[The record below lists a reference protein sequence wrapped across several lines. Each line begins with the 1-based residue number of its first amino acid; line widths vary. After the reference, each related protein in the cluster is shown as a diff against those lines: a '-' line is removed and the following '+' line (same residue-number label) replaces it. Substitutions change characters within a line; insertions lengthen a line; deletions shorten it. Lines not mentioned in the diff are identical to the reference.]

1 MAAGRVISE
10 GTVDASSPPLTR
22 RRGFWSRHRRGTLTV
37 GLVLYTAALAV
48 AVADEVL
55 RLGLFATPLEREARS
70 LIRQFDDPSAA
81 TRREAADQFVSR
93 VDTFLA
99 VPELLR
105 VLDSPSQRTREV
117 AAGCLRRI
125 CGTRQDYDPA
135 APLPERQAAIAR
147 WRRWWAEHESRY

>member
-1 MAAGRVISE
+1 M
-10 GTVDASSPPLTR
+10 DASSPPPTR
-22 RRGFWSRHRRGTLTV
+22 RRGFWSRHRRGILTV
-37 GLVLYTAALAV
+37 GLVAYTAALAV

-55 RLGLFATPLEREARS
+55 RLGLFPTPLEREARS
-70 LIRQFDDPSAA
+70 LIGQFDDPSAA
-81 TRREAADQFVSR
+81 TRREAADRFVSR

-105 VLDSPSQRTREV
+105 ALESPSQRTRET

-125 CGTRQDYDPA
+125 AHARQDFDPA

-147 WRRWWAEHESRY
+147 WRQWWAEQESRY